1 MTSASCLVQPS
12 GSARAPR
19 VCRAYIAVVESDV
32 DVILSKAARGVVS
45 RAAELADQLSQ
56 LLSVKVPELT
66 EYEDI
71 VTLGGASI
79 ADNIAVWGD
88 ALENGLD
95 LTRVEAP
102 LSFVEY
108 ARRFAREGGRI
119 STLLRTYRYGQA
131 GLLRAMLAEMNRLT
145 KDPELIN
152 AATVKLSGMIL
163 SFIDRTSEQAVA
175 AYQEERDRWV
185 QRRLSLVNEAN
196 VRVGTTLD
204 IAGTADELAAVGTD
218 YFADLVAVDLLDS
231 ALLERDAEPAPG
243 PPTLHRV
250 AQRSVWEG
258 CPDSVVK
265 TGQSYICPEGSE
277 PAQVLAT
284 GQPWRRRLDGSKP
297 PAWLTQSPDHRAV
310 VAEYGIHSVLVLPLQ
325 ARGKTLGLAQ
335 FFRHRTAASFSDDDL
350 LLAQEIT
357 KRTAVYIDNAR
368 RYTHE
373 RSTALTLQRS
383 LLQRHPP
390 EQSAVEVASRYQ
402 PAGSH
407 AGVGGD
413 WYDVIPLSGARVA
426 LVVGDVIGHG
436 IHASATMGRLRM
448 AVRTLADVDLP
459 PDELLTHLDDVV
471 VRLQQ
476 EESPAE
482 DEISAT
488 CLYAVYDPVSRVC
501 SLASAGHAPPRVVLP
516 AVAGS
521 APAAAAPPDLPIGP
535 PLGLGGLP
543 FETVELELPEGSLLA
558 LYTDGLTEH
567 RSRTTGDEIDVLSHA
582 LTQPATSLERVCDT
596 VLGALL
602 PDLPQD
608 DVALLLARTR
618 ALDVGRVAAWDIPS
632 DPAAVAGARRNAS
645 EQLAAWG
652 LEECAFIT
660 ELIVSELVT
669 NAIRYGR
676 PPVRLR
682 LIHDRSLVCEVSDAS
697 STAPHLRRAR
707 LFDEGG
713 RGLMLVAQLAQRWGT
728 RHGREGKIIWT
739 EQDLPRR

>member
-1 MTSASCLVQPS
+1 M
-12 GSARAPR
+12 
-19 VCRAYIAVVESDV
+19 ESDV
-32 DVILSKAARGVVS
+32 DVILSKAARGVVG
-45 RAAELADQLSQ
+45 RAAELADQLAQ
-56 LLSVKVPELT
+56 HLSVKVPELT

-71 VTLGGASI
+71 VRLGGVSI

-102 LSFVEY
+102 VSFVEY
-108 ARRFAREGGRI
+108 ARRFARAGGRI
-119 STLLRTYRYGQA
+119 SSLLRTYRYGQA

-145 KDPELIN
+145 KDPVLIN

-163 SFIDRTSEQAVA
+163 EFIDRTSEQAVA

-231 ALLERDAEPAPG
+231 VLLERDAEPVPG
-243 PPTLHRV
+243 PLTLHRV

-258 CPDSVVK
+258 CPDAVVK
-265 TGQSYICPEGSE
+265 TGQSYVCPEGSE
-277 PAQVLAT
+277 PARVLAT
-284 GQPWRRRLDGSKP
+284 GQPWRCRIDASALP
-297 PAWLTQSPDHRAV
+297 VWLTQSPAHRAV
-310 VAEYGIHSVLVLPLQ
+310 IAEYGIHSVLVLPLQ

-383 LLQRHPP
+383 LLQRRPP
-390 EQSAVEVASRYQ
+390 QQSAVEVASRYQ

-459 PDELLTHLDDVV
+459 PGELLTHLDDVV

-476 EESPAE
+476 EESPTE

-488 CLYAVYDPVSRVC
+488 CLYAVYDPVARVC
-501 SLASAGHAPPRVVLP
+501 ALASAGHVPPRVVLP
-516 AVAGS
+516 AT
-521 APAAAAPPDLPIGP
+521 APAGAATPDLPIGP

-543 FETVELELPEGSLLA
+543 FETLELELPEGSLLA
-558 LYTDGLTEH
+558 LYTDGLTES
-567 RSRTTGDEIDVLSHA
+567 RSRTTGDELDVLNHA
-582 LTQPATSLERVCDT
+582 LTQPAASLERVCDT

-618 ALDVGRVAAWDIPS
+618 GLDTGQVAAWDIPS
-632 DPAAVAGARRNAS
+632 DPAAVAGARRDAS

-652 LEECAFIT
+652 LDDSAFVT

-697 STAPHLRRAR
+697 STAPLLRRAR

-728 RHGREGKIIWT
+728 RHTREGKIIWT
-739 EQDLPRR
+739 EQDLPAR

>member
-1 MTSASCLVQPS
+1 M
-12 GSARAPR
+12 
-19 VCRAYIAVVESDV
+19 ESDV

-45 RAAELADQLSQ
+45 RAAELADQLAQ
-56 LLSVKVPELT
+56 HLSVKVPELT
-66 EYEDI
+66 EYADI
-71 VTLGGASI
+71 VTLGGVSI

-88 ALENGLD
+88 ALEHGLD

-102 LSFVEY
+102 VSFVEY
-108 ARRFAREGGRI
+108 ARRFARYGGRI

-145 KDPELIN
+145 KDPVLIN

-163 SFIDRTSEQAVA
+163 EFIDRTSEQAVA

-231 ALLERDAEPAPG
+231 VLLERDAEPVPG

-265 TGQSYICPEGSE
+265 TGQSYVCPEGSE
-277 PAQVLAT
+277 PARVLAT
-284 GQPWRRRLDGSKP
+284 GQPWRCRIDASAP
-297 PAWLTQSPDHRAV
+297 PVWLTQSPDQRAV

-325 ARGKTLGLAQ
+325 ARGRTLGLAQ

-383 LLQRHPP
+383 LLQRRPP
-390 EQSAVEVASRYQ
+390 EQSAVEVATRYQ

-459 PDELLTHLDDVV
+459 PGELLTHLDDVV

-476 EESPAE
+476 EESPTE

-488 CLYAVYDPVSRVC
+488 CLYAVYDPVARVC
-501 SLASAGHAPPRVVLP
+501 SLASAGHVPPCVVLP
-516 AVAGS
+516 AA
-521 APAAAAPPDLPIGP
+521 APAGAATPDLPIGP
-535 PLGLGGLP
+535 PLGLGWLP
-543 FETVELELPEGSLLA
+543 FETLELELPEGSLLA
-558 LYTDGLTEH
+558 LYTDGLTAS
-567 RSRTTGDEIDVLSHA
+567 RSRTTGDELDVLNHA
-582 LTQPATSLERVCDT
+582 LNQPAASLERVCDT

-618 ALDVGRVAAWDIPS
+618 GLDAGQVAVWDIPS
-632 DPAAVAGARRNAS
+632 DPAAVAGARRDAS

-652 LEECAFIT
+652 LEDSAFVT

-697 STAPHLRRAR
+697 STAPLLRRAR

-728 RHGREGKIIWT
+728 RHTREGKIIWT
-739 EQDLPRR
+739 EQDLPAR

>member
-1 MTSASCLVQPS
+1 M
-12 GSARAPR
+12 
-19 VCRAYIAVVESDV
+19 ESNV
-32 DVILSKAARGVVS
+32 DVILSHAARGVVS
-45 RAAELADQLSQ
+45 RAAELADQLAQ

-79 ADNIAVWGD
+79 ADNIMVWGD

-108 ARRFAREGGRI
+108 ARRFARDGGRI

-145 KDPELIN
+145 KDPVLIN

-163 SFIDRTSEQAVA
+163 EFIDRTSEQAVA

-218 YFADLVAVDLLDS
+218 YFADLVTVDLLDS
-231 ALLERDAEPAPG
+231 ALLERDAEPVPG
-243 PPTLHRV
+243 PPTLRRV
-250 AQRSVWEG
+250 AQRSVWDG
-258 CPDSVVK
+258 CPDSAVK
-265 TGQSYICPEGSE
+265 TGHSYICPEGSE

-284 GQPWRRRLDGSKP
+284 GQPWRSRIDASALP
-297 PAWLTQSPDHRAV
+297 VWLTQSPDQRAV

-325 ARGKTLGLAQ
+325 ARGRTLGLAQ

-357 KRTAVYIDNAR
+357 ERTAVYIDNAR

-373 RSTALTLQRS
+373 RDFALTLQRS
-383 LLQRHPP
+383 LLQRRPP

-413 WYDVIPLSGARVA
+413 WFDVIPLSGARVA

-476 EESPAE
+476 EESPTE

-501 SLASAGHAPPRVVLP
+501 SLASAGHVPPRVVLP
-516 AVAGS
+516 AA
-521 APAAAAPPDLPIGP
+521 APAEDATPDLPIGP

-543 FETVELELPEGSLLA
+543 FETIELELPEGSLLA
-558 LYTDGLTEH
+558 LYTDGLTES
-567 RSRTTGDEIDVLSHA
+567 RSRTTGDELDVLSQA
-582 LTQPATSLERVCDT
+582 LAQPAASLERVCDT

-602 PDLPQD
+602 SDLPQD

-618 ALDVGRVAAWDIPS
+618 ALDAGRVAAWDIPS
-632 DPAAVAGARRNAS
+632 EPEAVAGARRNAS

-652 LEECAFIT
+652 LDDSAFIT

-682 LIHDRSLVCEVSDAS
+682 LIHDQSLVCEVSDAS

-728 RHGREGKIIWT
+728 RHAREGKIIWT
-739 EQDLPRR
+739 EQDLPAR